1 MRVFK
6 SQCFKKRENE
16 IIETKLINFIRGNME
31 LGAENF
37 TYSGLV
43 MQTIAKYYEL

>member
-16 IIETKLINFIRGNME
+16 IIETKLTSFIRGDMK